1 MKEQTNVT
9 KSTES
14 INVENAEKKPYRDDY
29 TNQEFGDFVVLEYV
43 GRGSSG
49 AEWKVKCKNCGKTAI
64 YPIKSLKSGAT
75 KNCKF
80 CNRNRAEDLTGQK
93 FGRLSVIR
101 RAERTPDINP
111 SDRSARWLCKCD
123 CGNTIIVS
131 AHSLKSGNTRSCG
144 CFGREARHINFR
156 KHGDWKNPLYNVWQ
170 HMKDRCNNPN
180 NTDYYNYGGRGI
192 KVCPEW
198 DGPDGYIKFKEDMES
213 GYREG
218 LTLDRIDNNKGYYK
232 ENCRWTTNLVQQNNK
247 STSFTVKY
255 YDREYTIAQLCEK
268 YAPDKE
274 SREVAHRLRNGWTLD
289 EALYI
294 PNLNMVGM
302 TKEQYL
308 TTHKIVTSPIE
319 IENKE
324 EDIKLNENID
334 GRFFKV
340 LDPNS

>member
-14 INVENAEKKPYRDDY
+14 TTIENAEKKPYRDDY
-29 TNQEFGDFVVLEYV
+29 TNQEFGDFIVLEYA

-49 AEWKVKCKNCGKTAI
+49 AEWKVKCKNCGKTAV
-64 YPIKSLKSGAT
+64 YPIKSLRRGMT
-75 KNCKF
+75 RRCKF
-80 CNRNRAEDLTGQK
+80 CGTKAENLTGQK
-93 FGRLSVIR
+93 FDRLRVIER
-101 RAERTPDINP
+101 VERTPDVNP

-144 CFGREARHINFR
+144 CLGKEVRFVNNY
-156 KHGDWKNPLYNVWQ
+156 KHGDWKSPLYNAWK

-180 NTDYYNYGGRGI
+180 NPYYKNYGGRGI
-192 KVCPEW
+192 KVCSEW
-198 DGPDGYIKFKEDMES
+198 DGPDGYIKFKEDMGS
-213 GYREG
+213 KYVPG

-232 ENCRWTTNLVQQNNK
+232 ENCRWTTGLVQQNNK
-247 STSFTVKY
+247 STSHIVKY
-255 YDREYTIAQLCEK
+255 YDREYTLAQLCEK
-268 YAPDKE
+268 YAPDKT
-274 SREVAHRLRNGWTLD
+274 SREVSNRLNNGWTLD

-294 PNLNMVGM
+294 PNLDLLEM

-308 TTHKIVTSPIE
+308 ATHKIVTSPIE
-319 IENKE
+319 IDNKE
-324 EDIKLNENID
+324 EDIKLNENIN